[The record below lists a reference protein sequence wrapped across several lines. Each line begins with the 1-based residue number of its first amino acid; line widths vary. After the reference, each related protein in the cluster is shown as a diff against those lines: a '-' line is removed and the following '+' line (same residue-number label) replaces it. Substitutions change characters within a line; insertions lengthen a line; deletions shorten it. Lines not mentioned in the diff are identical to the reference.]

1 MQSVRKGTQWLGL
14 LICLL
19 AVYTIAML
27 AVYSFPDE
35 WIRDNVNAAIGVL
48 EEEGNMTGG
57 YATYFWHDGLG
68 ITDNLTDKSIYRG
81 LLRNGR
87 SVTDAAMRDDYAR
100 YWHGYAVILRPLM
113 TVFSI
118 INVRYLNMMVM
129 FTLFVLCY
137 FHCRRRLGAWVA
149 FAFAA
154 GLLMSFI
161 LIGPFCQQYCAV
173 YMMTLFGCYGILRFW
188 KCVRRFLPEYF
199 IVMGSLVCFF
209 DFLTF
214 PVLALGYPLL
224 LCLMLKLKE
233 GEKTSELW
241 KTWFVLSA
249 VWMGAYALTWL
260 GKALC
265 ATLLGQ
271 DNVLMQILEQ
281 VQFRTTGDY
290 LTDHG
295 PRPVTLAMAIEH
307 NVDTF
312 FIGSAIAFFGLAIIA
327 YGVFAML
334 HRTDVKH
341 WIHALPVAVVAL
353 YPFAWYFVLQNHV
366 RMHFWMTHKIL
377 AITVFALLSYLCCVR
392 KDGLLDGQD
401 NKKY

>member
-1 MQSVRKGTQWLGL
+1 MQIVRKGARWIGL
-14 LICLL
+14 LVVLL

-35 WIRDNVNAAIGVL
+35 WIADNVHAAIAVI
-48 EEEGNMTGG
+48 EEEGNMPGG

-68 ITDNLTDKSIYRG
+68 ITDNLTDRAIYRG

-87 SVTDAAMRDDYAR
+87 SVADAAMRDDYAR
-100 YWHGYAVILRPLM
+100 YWHGYAVILRPLL

-137 FHCRRRLGAWVA
+137 FHCRKKLGAWAA

-173 YMMTLFGCYGILRFW
+173 YMTTLFGCYGILRFW
-188 KCVRRFLPEYF
+188 KYVKRFLPEYF
-199 IVMGSLVCFF
+199 LVLGSLVCFL

-224 LCLMLKLKE
+224 LCLMLKMKE
-233 GEKTSELW
+233 GEKTGDLW
-241 KTWFVLSA
+241 KSWFWLSA
-249 VWMGAYALTWL
+249 VWMGAYVLTWL

-271 DNVLMQILEQ
+271 GNVLMEIVEQ
-281 VQFRTTGDY
+281 VLFRTTGDY
-290 LTDHG
+290 MTDNG
-295 PRPVTLAMAIEH
+295 PRPVTLSMAIEH

-312 FIGSAIAFFGLAIIA
+312 FIGSAIAFFGLAIAA
-327 YGVFAML
+327 YGMFALMR
-334 HRTDVKH
+334 RTSIRQWVR
-341 WIHALPVAVVAL
+341 ALPVAVVAV

-377 AITVFALLSYLCCVR
+377 AITVFAVLSYLCCVR
-392 KDGLLDGQD
+392 KDGLSDPQND
-401 NKKY
+401 